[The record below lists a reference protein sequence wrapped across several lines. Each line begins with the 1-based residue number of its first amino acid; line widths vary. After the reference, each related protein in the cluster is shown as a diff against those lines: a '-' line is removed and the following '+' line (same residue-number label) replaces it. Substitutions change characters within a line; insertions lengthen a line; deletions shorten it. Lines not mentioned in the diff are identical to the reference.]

1 MARVIDLNPIT
12 RITAGALGKP
22 GKRVFYI
29 QGDSDD
35 QRVSLICEKQ
45 QIQALGVGLQEF
57 LQDLQTKY
65 PNLLTP
71 TGSYIESDMELQEPI
86 EPLFRVGQFA
96 LGYDEDSDRVILVAQ
111 EAQETPD
118 QEEEDVEATA
128 DSLDNPT
135 EEGATVRFW
144 ATRSQMLAMAQF
156 GLDTASKGRPICG
169 NCLQPIDPEGH
180 FCPRRNGHKY

>member
-1 MARVIDLNPIT
+1 MASVIDLNPIT
-12 RITAGALGKP
+12 RITAGAVGKP

-57 LQDLQTKY
+57 LQDLQQKY

-71 TGSYIESDMELQEPI
+71 TGSYIASDMELQEPI

-96 LGYDEDSDRVILVAQ
+96 LGYDEDTDRVILVAQ
-111 EAQETPD
+111 EATAQED
-118 QEEEDVEATA
+118 DEEAEEGAPEIESAA
-128 DSLDNPT
+128 D
-135 EEGATVRFW
+135 EGATVRFW

-156 GLDTASKGRPICG
+156 GLETASKGRPICG